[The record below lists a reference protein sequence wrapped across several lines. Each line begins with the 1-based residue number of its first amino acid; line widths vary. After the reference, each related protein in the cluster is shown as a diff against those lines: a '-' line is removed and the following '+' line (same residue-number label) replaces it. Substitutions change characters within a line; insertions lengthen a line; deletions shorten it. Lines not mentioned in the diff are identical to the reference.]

1 VSAEQ
6 VPRVTASMAG
16 TGEPPEPRL
25 RDVRRGCRSSGLR
38 RNPTIV
44 DVAREAG
51 VSVSTVSRVLRGK
64 GEVHDDTRQ
73 RIELVINDFG
83 YRPSYVAR
91 ALVSGASHTLGL
103 LVSDIANPF
112 YPQLAKS
119 IEAEA
124 RARGYAVVICNTG
137 DEPAESVRYVE
148 RLLDQGVDGFIHAS
162 AGPDEEGVLRAIGD
176 PRRIVFT
183 NRRPASTEVS
193 FVVSDNRGGA
203 VELTRHLLARGHRR
217 IGFISGPSWASNS
230 GERLAGFLE
239 MVNAA
244 GAAGMVIH
252 GDFQA
257 DSGRNAVRAW
267 LAKGELPTAIVA
279 VNDTIA
285 LSALAALAEAGAA
298 VPQRVAV
305 AGFDNIGL
313 ASSTIIGLT
322 TVAQQ
327 TDEMGRRSV
336 RLLLDQLAGR
346 RRPPARTK
354 LKSKLFMRATTAEI
368 RTETGRP

>member
-1 VSAEQ
+1 MSAEQ
-6 VPRVTASMAG
+6 APRAARSS
-16 TGEPPEPRL
+16 EPRE
-25 RDVRRGCRSSGLR
+25 RRRGGAQLGRHALGLR
-38 RNPTIV
+38 RNPTII

-51 VSVSTVSRVLRGK
+51 VSISTVSRVVREK
-64 GEVHDDTRQ
+64 GDVHDDTRQ
-73 RIELVINDFG
+73 RIELVIKALG

-137 DEPAESVRYVE
+137 DDPAESVRYVE

-162 AGPDEEGVLRAIGD
+162 VGPDEEGVLWTIGD
-176 PRRIVFT
+176 PRRIGFT

-203 VELTRHLLARGHRR
+203 IELTRHLLAQGHRR

-230 GERLAGFLE
+230 AERLAGFLE
-239 MVNAA
+239 TVNAA
-244 GAAGMVIH
+244 GAVSLVMD
-252 GDFQA
+252 GDFQDDA
-257 DSGRNAVRAW
+257 QDT
-267 LAKGELPTAIVA
+267 LPTAIVA

-285 LSALAALAEAGAA
+285 LSALAALAEAGPA
-298 VPQRVAV
+298 VLARVAV

-327 TDEMGRRSV
+327 TEEMGRKSV

-346 RRPPARTK
+346 RRPPARTN
-354 LKSKLFMRATTAEI
+354 LKSRLFVRATTAEI
-368 RTETGRP
+368 RTATSHS